1 METIHTATATASTT
15 EAFTCSKCGYV
26 GAGQASSVEH
36 ASVNDG
42 GMVFG
47 NSRAGEMARDEA
59 EANAWQEAMSD
70 VAMAPCPR
78 CGAVDRSAWI
88 GWLLKGR
95 TLGRIG
101 AGIFT
106 LAFGLVL
113 LAATSSA
120 GNLFSVVCA
129 AVLGLGLAPA
139 GIALSVLPLV
149 RKRSATRRV
158 RFTPLS

>member
-1 METIHTATATASTT
+1 METIHTATAAASTT
-15 EAFTCSKCGYV
+15 EPFTCSKCSYV
-26 GAGQASSVEH
+26 GAGQASSVEQ

-42 GMVFG
+42 GMMFG
-47 NSRAGEMARDEA
+47 NARAGEMARDEA

-95 TLGRIG
+95 TLVKLGVG
-101 AGIFT
+101 LFA
-106 LAFGLVL
+106 LSFGLMM
-113 LAATSSA
+113 LAAIGSA
-120 GNLFSVVCA
+120 GNLLSVVCA
-129 AVLGLGLAPA
+129 AVMGLGLVPA

-149 RKRSATRRV
+149 RKRSSTRRV
-158 RFTPLS
+158 RFTPSP